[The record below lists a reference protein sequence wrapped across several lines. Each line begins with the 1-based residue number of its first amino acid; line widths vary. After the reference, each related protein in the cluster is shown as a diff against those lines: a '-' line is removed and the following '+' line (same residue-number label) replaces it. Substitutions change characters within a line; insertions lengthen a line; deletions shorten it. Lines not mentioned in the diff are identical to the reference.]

1 MKNMTDKTKR
11 WLTIAGLGII
21 CVALVIVIG
30 SRFVTERPADDPL
43 PASDAALDDVNPSPD
58 SGDGQKADE
67 TDVAVKPNPQTPE
80 PSEIGA
86 PAVSSGTEQTI
97 QGDVV
102 KPEEPTEEEK
112 TNPSQ
117 TPDGEKVTAPQTVGH
132 DNVSKPDTTAKP
144 NEPQSGD
151 TKDGMVYL
159 PGFGWVTDT
168 GGSGTTADDM
178 YENGNKIGDMN

>member
-1 MKNMTDKTKR
+1 MKNMNDKTKR
-11 WLTIAGLGII
+11 WLTIAGLSII
-21 CVALVIVIG
+21 CVALVAVIG

-43 PASDAALDDVNPSPD
+43 PTSDAALEDVNPSPD
-58 SGDGQKADE
+58 SGDGQKAGE
-67 TDVAVKPNPQTPE
+67 NEMAVKPNPQTPE
-80 PSEIGA
+80 PNDIGA

-97 QGDVV
+97 QADSV
-102 KPEEPTEEEK
+102 KPKEPTEAEK
-112 TNPSQ
+112 TDPSQ
-117 TPDGEKVTAPQTVGH
+117 TPDGEKVSDPQPIDH
-132 DNVSKPDTTAKP
+132 NNVPKPDTTTKP
-144 NEPQSGD
+144 NEPQGGD